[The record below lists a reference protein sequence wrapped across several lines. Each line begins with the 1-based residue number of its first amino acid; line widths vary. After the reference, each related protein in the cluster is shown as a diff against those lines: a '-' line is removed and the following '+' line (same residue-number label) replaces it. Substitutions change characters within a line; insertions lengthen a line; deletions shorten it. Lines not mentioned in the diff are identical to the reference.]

1 MTDWEVASA
10 LNIIAEA
17 HKNRTTYIDVA
28 NRYISFEGPENQE
41 EALAKAVDEF
51 MSSVEYIEIEP
62 EKQTGIQ
69 QLTDKISWDI

>member
-17 HKNRTTYIDVA
+17 HKSRTTYINVA
-28 NRYISFEGPENQE
+28 NRYISFEGPEDQE

-69 QLTDKISWDI
+69 TLKENHGWVI